1 MQTSEPRPEKSPKA
15 QTPSDL
21 HVGNDTPDASSEQA
35 PREATL
41 PWHATPVESVQSHW
55 NVGAKGLSSDEV
67 AERRARFGSNSYE
80 IENTNTFLRRLLAQV
95 NNLLIYVLLVA
106 ALVTLLTGH
115 ELDAVVILAVVVLNV
130 VIGLY
135 QEGKAEKS
143 LLAIKKMLAPKAQTL
158 RDGRLVTLDAE
169 ELVPGDT
176 LIVAS
181 GDNLPADVRF
191 ISTVNLHV
199 DESALTGE
207 SVPVSKQSAPVA
219 EDATLGDQF
228 SMGFSGT
235 LVTQGSARGIVVR
248 TGMQTEMGRIGR
260 MLKDVQSTKTPLV
273 ESMEGF
279 SRWLTLAI
287 LGFAVALFAYGHWL
301 MSLPMAE
308 AFMAVVGLAVAAIP
322 EGLPAILT
330 ITMAIGVQR
339 MAKRRAV
346 IRRLPAVETL
356 GSVTVICSDKTG
368 TLTRNEM
375 TVQSIVVGSQQIE
388 ISGSGYIP
396 EGDLI
401 HDGKPY
407 ALQAINA
414 ASLRQGASPLALIG
428 ITSALCNEASLSH
441 ESDGQWSLT
450 GDPTEGALLTLAMKL
465 GIDIKALPDEMPR
478 RAHIPFE
485 SEHRFMATVHREHHD
500 ALEVSAALLV
510 KGAPEKLLSLST
522 SQFDSAGQARELDLD
537 YWQEKIEQQAS
548 QGRRVLGFAIRH
560 GLTDTHQDNISS
572 HAQNLTF
579 IGIVGIMDPP
589 RDEAIEAIEKCHNAG
604 IRVKMIT
611 GDHASTALAISKE
624 LHIGQGTKVMT
635 GVELETMTDVQ
646 LQQAVRDIDVFARAS
661 PEHKIRLVKALQ
673 ANLEV
678 VAMTGDGVNDAPA
691 LKQADIGIAMG
702 QKGTE
707 AAKQAAAIVLTDD
720 NFASIV
726 NAVEEGRTIYDNLKK
741 TISFLLP
748 INGGESMAI
757 GFAILIGAALP
768 ITPLQILWINM
779 VSSIGLAMVL
789 AFEPA
794 EPGIM
799 NRKPRSRHDALL
811 SPFLIWRIAFVS
823 SLFLMG
829 IFGLYHWAISQGES
843 VETARTVAM
852 NALVCMEVF
861 YLFSVRYMKA
871 PSFTWIGI
879 RGTPRVLLSITIV
892 VGLQIIMTYTPFM
905 QTWFSTTA
913 LSIEHLSMVVAAGVI
928 LLVMLETEKAIS
940 RKIFA

>member
-1 MQTSEPRPEKSPKA
+1 MQTKAPRPVNPPKA
-15 QTPSDL
+15 PQAQAEQGSIA
-21 HVGNDTPDASSEQA
+21 AS
-35 PREATL
+35 L
-41 PWHATPVESVQSHW
+41 PWHATAVQAVQSHW
-55 NVGAKGLSSDEV
+55 KAGDQGLSAEQV
-67 AERRARFGSNSYE
+67 KERRARFGSNRYE
-80 IENTNTFLRRLLAQV
+80 LENTNTFLRRLGAQV
-95 NNLLIYVLLVA
+95 NNLLIYVLMVA

-115 ELDAVVILAVVVLNV
+115 AIDAVVIMAVVVLNV

-143 LLAIKKMLAPKAQTL
+143 LQAIKKMLAPKAQVL
-158 RDGRLVTLDAE
+158 RDGQLVTLDAE
-169 ELVPGDT
+169 QLVPGDT
-176 LIVAS
+176 LAVAS

-199 DESALTGE
+199 DESSLTGE

-219 EDATLGDQF
+219 DNAPLGDQF
-228 SMGFSGT
+228 SMGFCGT
-235 LVTQGSARGIVVR
+235 MVTQGSARGIVVR

-260 MLKDVQSTKTPLV
+260 MLKDVQSTRTPLV
-273 ESMEGF
+273 QKMEVF
-279 SRWLTLAI
+279 SRWLTFVI
-287 LGFAVALFAYGHWL
+287 LGFAVGLFAYGHWL

-308 AFMAVVGLAVAAIP
+308 AFMAVVGLAVSAIP

-339 MAKRRAV
+339 MAQRRAV

-375 TVQSIVVGSQQIE
+375 TVQSVVTGTQQIDV
-388 ISGSGYIP
+388 SGSGYAP
-396 EGDLI
+396 AGGMTQQ
-401 HDGKPY
+401 GKPFFSPEMSSE
-407 ALQAINA
+407 
-414 ASLRQGASPLALIG
+414 SLRQGASALTLIG
-428 ITSALCNEASLSH
+428 LTSALCNEASLSL
-441 ESDGQWSLT
+441 ETDGQWSLT

-465 GIDIKALPDEMPR
+465 GIDIKALSDEMPR
-478 RAHIPFE
+478 LAHIPFE
-485 SEHRFMATVHREHHD
+485 SEHRFMATAHRKHRD
-500 ALEVSAALLV
+500 DPGVSASLLL

-522 SQFDSAGQARELDLD
+522 SQFDAAGNTCELDPG
-537 YWQEKIEQQAS
+537 YWQEQIEQQAS
-548 QGRRVLGFAIRH
+548 LGRRVLGFAIRH
-560 GLTDTHQDNISS
+560 ELTDTHQDNISS
-572 HAQNLTF
+572 HAQSLTF
-579 IGIVGIMDPP
+579 VGIVGIMDPP
-589 RDEAIEAIEKCHNAG
+589 REEAIEAIEKCHNAG

-611 GDHASTALAISKE
+611 GDHASTALAIARA
-624 LHIGQGTKVMT
+624 LHIDKSAKAMT
-635 GVELETMTDVQ
+635 GIEIETMTDAQ

-673 ANLEV
+673 ANSEV

-702 QKGTE
+702 HKGTE

-768 ITPLQILWINM
+768 ITPLQLLWINM

-799 NRKPRSRHDALL
+799 DRKPRNRHEALL
-811 SPFLIWRIAFVS
+811 SPFLIWRIVFVS
-823 SLFLMG
+823 SLFLAG
-829 IFGLYHWAISQGES
+829 IFGLYHWALAQGETIA
-843 VETARTVAM
+843 TARTTAV

-879 RGTPRVLLSITIV
+879 RGTPRVLVSITIV
-892 VGLQIIMTYTPFM
+892 VGLQVIMTYTPFM
-905 QTWFSTTA
+905 QTWFATTA
-913 LSIEHLSMVVAAGVI
+913 LSLEQLAMVVAAGVI
-928 LLVMLETEKAIS
+928 LLTILETEKAIS
-940 RKIFA
+940 RKLFA